1 MPYMDIVDVEHFH
14 HWHGFTIKTTHLT
27 CYKHQFQ
34 PAYLEKSYVY
44 KYRCM
49 FLQFSPALELI
60 LRFVLRAEEIQQV
73 LSIPSGLVGPRR
85 GQ

>member
-1 MPYMDIVDVEHFH
+1 MLYSDIVDVEHFH

-34 PAYLEKSYVY
+34 PFFLEKFYLY
-44 KYRCM
+44 TYRCM
-49 FLQFSPALELI
+49 FLQFSTALESI

-73 LSIPSGLVGPRR
+73 LWHDDSLDGKGRV
-85 GQ
+85 